1 VVWFSGWMDTL
12 LLFLERTRAGLS
24 CAEDERVFSL
34 SLILFGRIG
43 FAGRHLHLVEFFLY
57 ACVVGD

>member
-1 VVWFSGWMDTL
+1 
-12 LLFLERTRAGLS
+12 LS